1 MNLFKDE
8 WLVKPLMD
16 TGILSTEALAE
27 LRLTLNESANAYLY
41 DKMISKSYLKE
52 NQLCDII
59 SKKYHIPV
67 ISLDSVKIDKKATEI
82 IPEEVCRKYK
92 IFPFSIDEDSIT
104 IAVFDPVN
112 LDAENEISFLASR
125 LVKPVL
131 SSKSRIEEKISEY
144 YNPESY
150 IDDLSERLSGSADA
164 IEVNIEEKQEAKIE
178 TGDTAAPIVKLV
190 NSLLNDAIDKA
201 ASDIHIEPV
210 EKKLLVRFRIDGILK
225 KIMDI
230 PKYAAPQLLARI
242 KVISKL
248 DVAET
253 RKPQDGQARVK
264 RSGTVVDLRVSILP
278 TSYGEKAVIRILDSN
293 RSNIPFEDLGIVGE
307 NLAKLDQVLNLKQG
321 IILASGPTGSGKT
334 TTLYAA
340 LNKIK
345 SSETNILTVEDP
357 IEYTMEGINQVQVNE
372 KAGITFATALRS
384 FLRQDPDVILVGE
397 IRDLQTAEISI
408 QAALTGHLVLSTVHT
423 NSAIETITRL
433 IDIGVDRYKVS
444 SAVSAIIA
452 QRLVRRI
459 CPKCRQETDATISE
473 KAIIPI
479 IEASGNPVK
488 FYKGSGCPNC
498 EFSGYKGRVGIYE
511 ILIIDSELKEMIDQG
526 ASLHKIENQAKKKG
540 YKTFTQEAISLIT
553 SGVTDLS
560 EVSRVMT
567 ITSDSSP
574 SDKTMTEHT
583 GQVSSKEHTEMKIDT
598 KMKLTLQSL
607 SESEKMKILVV
618 DDDKIMRQLV
628 TTVLKKEEIYEV
640 VEAID
645 GQQALEMISI
655 DQPDLILLDIL
666 MPMMDGY
673 EVCQRLR
680 KDAKYAKIP
689 IIMLSSLDDKEDLV
703 KGFNLGV
710 DDYISKPVD
719 RQILIARI
727 NALLRRL
734 KPDHDELKRK

>member
-8 WLVKPLMD
+8 WLVEPLID
-16 TGILSTEALAE
+16 AGILSAEALKE
-27 LRLTLNESANAYLY
+27 LRLTLNESANVYLY
-41 DKMISKSYLKE
+41 DKIISNSYLTE
-52 NQLCDII
+52 DQLSNIL

-67 ISLDSVKIDKKATEI
+67 VNLESVKIDKKATEI
-82 IPEEVCRKYK
+82 LPEEICRKHK
-92 IFPFSIDEDSIT
+92 IFPYSIDEDSIT
-104 IAVFDPVN
+104 VAVFDPVN

-125 LVKPVL
+125 MVKPVL
-131 SSKSRIEEKISEY
+131 SPKSRIEEKISEF

-150 IDDLSERLSGSADA
+150 IEDLSERLSDSADS

-178 TGDTAAPIVKLV
+178 TGNTAAPIVKLV
-190 NSLLNDAIDKA
+190 NSILNDAIDKA

-210 EKKLLVRFRIDGILK
+210 EKKLLVRFRVDGILK

-253 RKPQDGQARVK
+253 RKPQDGQAKVK

-278 TSYGEKAVIRILDSN
+278 TSYGEKAVIRILDSS
-293 RSNIPFEDLGIVGE
+293 RSNIPFEDLGIIGE
-307 NLAKLDQVLNLKQG
+307 NLVKLDQVLRLKQG
-321 IILASGPTGSGKT
+321 IILATGPTGSGKT

-345 SSETNILTVEDP
+345 SPKTNILTVEDP
-357 IEYTMEGINQVQVNE
+357 IEYTIEGINQVQVNE

-397 IRDLQTAEISI
+397 IRDSETAEISI

-423 NSAIETITRL
+423 NNAIETITRL
-433 IDIGVDRYKVS
+433 TDIGVDRYKVS
-444 SAVSAIIA
+444 SAISAIIA

-459 CPKCRQETDATISE
+459 CPNCRQETEATISE
-473 KAIIPI
+473 KAIIPM
-479 IEASGNPVK
+479 IEQMGITVK
-488 FYKGSGCPNC
+488 FYKGSGCPKC

-511 ILIIDSELKEMIDQG
+511 ILIFDSEIREMIDHG
-526 ASLHKIENQAKKKG
+526 SSVNEIVNVAKKKG
-540 YKTFTQEAISLIT
+540 FRTFAQEALSLIT
-553 SGVTDLS
+553 TGDTDFA
-560 EVSRVMT
+560 EISRVIT
-567 ITSDSSP
+567 ITPDSISVDKRTTEYTNYKSQVEQGDHRIIGDEILSP
-574 SDKTMTEHT
+574 QPFTEH
-583 GQVSSKEHTEMKIDT
+583 
-598 KMKLTLQSL
+598 
-607 SESEKMKILVV
+607 EKAKILVV
-618 DDDKIMRQLV
+618 EDDKIMRRLI
-628 TTVLKKEEIYEV
+628 TTLLEKEEIYEV
-640 VEAID
+640 VEAVN
-645 GQQALEMISI
+645 GQQALEMIAQDI
-655 DQPDLILLDIL
+655 PDLILLDIM

-673 EVCQRLR
+673 EVCKRLR
-680 KDAKYAKIP
+680 GEQKYAKIP

-719 RQILIARI
+719 CQILKARI
-727 NALLRRL
+727 NALLRRVEL
-734 KPDHDELKRK
+734 DHS

>member
-8 WLVKPLMD
+8 WLVKPLID
-16 TGILSTEALAE
+16 AGILSAEALEE
-27 LRLTLNESANAYLY
+27 LRLNLNESANVYLY
-41 DKMISKSYLKE
+41 DKIISNSYLTE
-52 NQLCDII
+52 DQLCNIL
-59 SKKYHIPV
+59 SQKYHIPV
-67 ISLDSVKIDKKATEI
+67 VNLESVKIDKKATEI
-82 IPEEVCRKYK
+82 IPEQTCRKHK
-92 IFPFSIDEDSIT
+92 IFPYSLDEDSIT

-125 LVKPVL
+125 LVNPVL
-131 SSKSRIEEKISEY
+131 SSKSRIEEKISEF

-150 IDDLSERLSGSADA
+150 IDDLSERLSDSADS

-178 TGDTAAPIVKLV
+178 TGNTAAPIVKLV
-190 NSLLNDAIDKA
+190 NSILNDAIDKA

-210 EKKLLVRFRIDGILK
+210 EKKLLVRFRVDGILK

-253 RKPQDGQARVK
+253 RKPQDGQAKVK

-293 RSNIPFEDLGIVGE
+293 RSNIPFEDLGIIGD
-307 NLAKLDQVLNLKQG
+307 NLVKLDQVLRLKQG
-321 IILASGPTGSGKT
+321 IILATGPTGSGKT

-345 SSETNILTVEDP
+345 SSKTNILTVEDP
-357 IEYTMEGINQVQVNE
+357 IEYTIEGINQVQVNE

-397 IRDLQTAEISI
+397 IRDLETAEISI

-423 NSAIETITRL
+423 NNAIETITRL
-433 IDIGVDRYKVS
+433 TDIGVDRYKVS
-444 SAVSAIIA
+444 SAISAIIA

-459 CPKCRQETDATISE
+459 CPNCRQETDATISE
-473 KAIIPI
+473 KAIIPM
-479 IEASGNPVK
+479 IEQMGIPVK
-488 FYKGSGCPNC
+488 FYKGSGCPTC

-511 ILIIDSELKEMIDQG
+511 ILIIDSEIREMIDHG
-526 ASLHKIENQAKKKG
+526 SSLNEIVNVAKKSG
-540 YKTFTQEAISLIT
+540 FKTFTQEALSRIT
-553 SGVTDLS
+553 SGDTDFA
-560 EVSRVMT
+560 EISRV
-567 ITSDSSP
+567 ITLTPDSISVDKRTTEYTNHKSQVEQEGHRIIGDEILSP
-574 SDKTMTEHT
+574 QPFTEH
-583 GQVSSKEHTEMKIDT
+583 
-598 KMKLTLQSL
+598 
-607 SESEKMKILVV
+607 EKAKILVV
-618 DDDKIMRQLV
+618 EDDKIMRRLI
-628 TTVLKKEEIYEV
+628 TTLLNKEEIYKV
-640 VEAID
+640 VEAIN
-645 GQQALEMISI
+645 GQQALEMIAQDI
-655 DQPDLILLDIL
+655 PELILLDIM
-666 MPMMDGY
+666 MPLMDGY
-673 EVCQRLR
+673 EVCKRLR
-680 KDAKYAKIP
+680 GDQKYAKIP

-719 RQILIARI
+719 RQILMARI
-727 NALLRRL
+727 NALLRRVEL
-734 KPDHDELKRK
+734 DHS

>member
-8 WLVKPLMD
+8 WLVKPLID
-16 TGILSTEALAE
+16 AGILSAEALKE
-27 LRLTLNESANAYLY
+27 LRLNLNESANVYLY
-41 DKMISKSYLKE
+41 DKIISNSYLTE
-52 NQLCDII
+52 DQLCNIL

-67 ISLDSVKIDKKATEI
+67 VNLESIKIDKKATEI
-82 IPEEVCRKYK
+82 IPEETCRKHK
-92 IFPFSIDEDSIT
+92 IFPYSIDEDSIT

-131 SSKSRIEEKISEY
+131 SSKSRIEEKISEF

-150 IDDLSERLSGSADA
+150 IDDLSERLSDSADS

-178 TGDTAAPIVKLV
+178 TGNTAAPIVKLV
-190 NSLLNDAIDKA
+190 NSILNDAIDKA

-210 EKKLLVRFRIDGILK
+210 EKKLLVRFRVDGILK

-293 RSNIPFEDLGIVGE
+293 RSNIPFEDLGIIGE
-307 NLAKLDQVLNLKQG
+307 NLVKLDQVLRLKQG
-321 IILASGPTGSGKT
+321 IILATGPTGSGKT

-345 SSETNILTVEDP
+345 SPKTNILTVEDP
-357 IEYTMEGINQVQVNE
+357 IEYTIEGINQVQVNE
-372 KAGITFATALRS
+372 KAGITFSTALRS

-397 IRDLQTAEISI
+397 IRDLETAEISI

-423 NSAIETITRL
+423 NNAIETITRL
-433 IDIGVDRYKVS
+433 TDIGVDRYKVS
-444 SAVSAIIA
+444 SAISAIIA

-459 CPKCRQETDATISE
+459 CPNCRQETDATISE
-473 KAIIPI
+473 KAIIPM
-479 IEASGNPVK
+479 IEELGIPVK
-488 FYKGSGCPNC
+488 FYKGSGCPTC
-498 EFSGYKGRVGIYE
+498 DFSGYKGRVGIYE
-511 ILIIDSELKEMIDQG
+511 ILIFDSEIREMIDHG
-526 ASLHKIENQAKKKG
+526 SSLNEIVNVAKKKG
-540 YKTFTQEAISLIT
+540 FRTFTQEALSLIT
-553 SGVTDLS
+553 SGDTDFA
-560 EVSRVMT
+560 EISRV
-567 ITSDSSP
+567 ITLTPDSISVDKRTTEYTNHKSHVEQEDHRIIRDEILSP
-574 SDKTMTEHT
+574 QPFTDHEKT
-583 GQVSSKEHTEMKIDT
+583 
-598 KMKLTLQSL
+598 
-607 SESEKMKILVV
+607 KILVV
-618 DDDKIMRQLV
+618 EDDKIMRRLI
-628 TTVLKKEEIYEV
+628 TTLLEKEEIYEV
-640 VEAID
+640 IEAIN
-645 GQQALEMISI
+645 GQQALEMIAQDI
-655 DQPDLILLDIL
+655 PDLILLDIM
-666 MPMMDGY
+666 MPKMDGY
-673 EVCQRLR
+673 EVCKRLR
-680 KDAKYAKIP
+680 GDQKYAKIP

-703 KGFNLGV
+703 KGFNFGV

-719 RQILIARI
+719 RQILMARI
-727 NALLRRL
+727 NALLRRV
-734 KPDHDELKRK
+734 ELDQQ